1 MAGSHRKRLILLLSA
16 AVIGSGSLSPQASA
30 AAESPAR
37 SGPRILYADSLL
49 IVAPV
54 PPHARLTVQSSDTLV
69 PVRRTHIYKYSV
81 MNERSAGAG
90 VCRFTVAPVA
100 VPDSVITPPGWTA
113 SFEQDEE
120 GGTVVWTVTDTLTQP
135 PPGWEGSAAWPNPF
149 EIQPGQTKVFG
160 LFCRRP
166 PGPLVSFHAQVFD
179 TASDIYPDDGAS
191 RDGAD
196 ALPAT
201 GVRGGAVGPAGAGVE
216 GGEANAEHDSPSMAT
231 ISFFLPVRAEV
242 RLSVHD
248 SRGRPVKGLI
258 RGSLAGGFHSVT
270 WNGTDSKGIAAAGGY
285 SFRLFVD
292 GRRVGQRGVA
302 LRHGP

>member
-1 MAGSHRKRLILLLSA
+1 M
-16 AVIGSGSLSPQASA
+16 
-30 AAESPAR
+30 
-37 SGPRILYADSLL
+37 
-49 IVAPV
+49 
-54 PPHARLTVQSSDTLV
+54 
-69 PVRRTHIYKYSV
+69 
-81 MNERSAGAG
+81 
-90 VCRFTVAPVA
+90 A
-100 VPDSVITPPGWTA
+100 VPDSVIVPPGWTA

-120 GGTVVWTVTDTLTQP
+120 DDTVVWAVADTPTQP
-135 PPGWEGSAAWPNPF
+135 PPGHEESAAWPNPF

-179 TASDIYPDDGAS
+179 TASDIYPDDGAN

-201 GVRGGAVGPAGAGVE
+201 GVRGCAVGPAGVGVE
-216 GGEANAEHDSPSMAT
+216 GGEANARQAASAPEPLPSHGPPGTAT
-231 ISFFLPVRAEV
+231 ISFFLPGRAEV

-258 RGSLAGGFHSVT
+258 HGPLGGGFHSIT
-270 WNGTDSKGIAAAGGY
+270 WNGTGSKGIAAAGGY
-285 SFRLFVD
+285 FFRLFVD
-292 GRRVGQRGVA
+292 GRRAGQRRVA